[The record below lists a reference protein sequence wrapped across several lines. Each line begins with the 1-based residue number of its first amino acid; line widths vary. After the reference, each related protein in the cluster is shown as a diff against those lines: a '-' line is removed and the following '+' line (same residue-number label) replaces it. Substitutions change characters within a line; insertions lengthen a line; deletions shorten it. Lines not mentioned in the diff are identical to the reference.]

1 VDNQAVASEVNTVSR
16 AELSLEISRLVPRLL
31 KGESIDLGGKAE
43 ELAARFPDLGMTA
56 AMIGSAIER
65 TTTMVDQI
73 RNRPEPLQATA
84 AAPDYAGPVEEANGH
99 GADHTN
105 SNGGDHASD
114 IEGMLAIEMPRAA
127 ALSEF
132 TFGEKP
138 EAAAMNGNGNSPH
151 ANVDEAPAA
160 NGETA
165 QPARS
170 RFASGAITT
179 LRRALFRN

>member
-1 VDNQAVASEVNTVSR
+1 VDNQGIASEVNPVSR

-31 KGESIDLGGKAE
+31 KGEAIDLAGKAE

-56 AMIGSAIER
+56 EMISSAIER

-73 RNRPEPLQATA
+73 RKRPEPLQATT
-84 AAPDYAGPVEEANGH
+84 AAPDYADTTMAASSNGVDHANG
-99 GADHTN
+99 DV
-105 SNGGDHASD
+105 
-114 IEGMLAIEMPRAA
+114 EGMQAIEMPRVAS
-127 ALSEF
+127 LSEF
-132 TFGEKP
+132 TFEERP
-138 EAAAMNGNGNSPH
+138 EPAAMNGNGHSAH
-151 ANVDEAPAA
+151 ADETPRA

-179 LRRALFRN
+179 LRRALFRD